1 MMIFQLIGIGFLKY
15 PKVMWYNG
23 GRLFNEMTDEMYV
36 WVDVCVCVCKCM
48 FRQIFVPL
56 DFSASK
62 DGSVIIFFLL
72 FLHQQ
77 FISTF
82 FLFYFQD
89 LIYQSS
95 LVRGN
100 RKINSSRIV
109 LPFLVDLSFVCF
121 A

>member
-62 DGSVIIFFLL
+62 DGSVIIFFCYFYISNL
-72 FLHQQ
+72 FQR
-77 FISTF
+77 FFSFTF
-82 FLFYFQD
+82 
-89 LIYQSS
+89 
-95 LVRGN
+95 
-100 RKINSSRIV
+100 KI
-109 LPFLVDLSFVCF
+109 
-121 A
+121 